1 MTEQELYH
9 WKYLRKEK
17 VNGKWRYYY
26 EEDDAKLNVG
36 RTHKAVAETSIG
48 LGGKVKT
55 SKNYLLKSKE
65 TGNNWEVVDKKV
77 YDSHKAGRKL
87 YVGNTPLS
95 KIAKEQISIGRSFVS
110 DLLTGNLYRKK

>member
-1 MTEQELYH
+1 MQNELYH

-17 VNGKWRYYY
+17 INGKWRYYY
-26 EEDDAKLNVG
+26 EEDDSKLNIG
-36 RTHKAVAETSIG
+36 ETRKAISETSIG
-48 LGGKVKT
+48 LSGKVKT
-55 SKNYLLKSKE
+55 SKDYLLKSKE
-65 TGNNWEVVDKKV
+65 TGNKWEVVDKKV

-95 KIAKEQISIGRSFVS
+95 KIAKEQISVGRSFVS